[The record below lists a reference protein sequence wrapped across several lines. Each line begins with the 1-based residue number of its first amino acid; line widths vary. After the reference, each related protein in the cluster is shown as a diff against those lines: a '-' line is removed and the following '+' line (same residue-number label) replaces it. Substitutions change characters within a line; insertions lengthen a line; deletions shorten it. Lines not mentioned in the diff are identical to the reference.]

1 MTRPAY
7 GRWPLP
13 DADTPAVPRVSGQ
26 LESALYVS
34 DPEASAAFYR
44 RVFSFEVLLREDR
57 MVGLAVPGGT
67 VLLLFRRG
75 GSVQPSQVPG
85 GTIPAH
91 DGHGTLH
98 LCFAIPLSALGEWEG
113 HLAALGI
120 PVESRVTQSFG
131 GTSLYF
137 RDPDGH
143 SLEVAVPGLWAIY

>member
-1 MTRPAY
+1 M
-7 GRWPLP
+7 P
-13 DADTPAVPRVSGQ
+13 DTPRVSRQ
-26 LESALYVS
+26 LESSLYVA
-34 DPEASAAFYR
+34 DLDRSAAFYR
-44 RVFSFEVLLREDR
+44 RVFGFEELLREER
-57 MVGLAVPGGT
+57 MVGLAVPGGS

-91 DGHGTLH
+91 DGQGTLH
-98 LCFAIPLSALGEWEG
+98 LCFAVPVSALEEWER

-120 PVESRVTQSFG
+120 PLESRVSPQSFG

-143 SLEVAVPGLWAIY
+143 SLEVAVPGLWAVY

>member
-1 MTRPAY
+1 M
-7 GRWPLP
+7 P
-13 DADTPAVPRVSGQ
+13 DATAAPMPRITAQ
-26 LESALYVS
+26 LETSLYVS
-34 DPEASAAFYR
+34 DLDISTAFYQR
-44 RVFSFEVLLREDR
+44 IFGFEVLLREDR
-57 MVGLAVPGGT
+57 MVGMAVPGST
-67 VLLLFRRG
+67 VLLLFLRG
-75 GSVQPSQVPG
+75 GSVQPSATPG

-98 LCFAIPLSALGEWEG
+98 LCFAIPLAALHDWEQ
-113 HLAALGI
+113 HLAAQGV